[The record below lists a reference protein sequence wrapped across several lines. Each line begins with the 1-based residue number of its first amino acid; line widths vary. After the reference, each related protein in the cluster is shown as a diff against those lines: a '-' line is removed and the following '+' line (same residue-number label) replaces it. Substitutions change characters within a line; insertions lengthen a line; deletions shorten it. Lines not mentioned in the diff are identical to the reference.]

1 MMDFLKE
8 KGNAEKL
15 LEAAKEK
22 YESVPDLVERG
33 KSLVEKMWDSCMEMV
48 GTMEEDYFQGDRN
61 MTGASVV
68 LVMMTCTGFFLYI
81 IFSRDK

>member
-1 MMDFLKE
+1 MDFVKE

-15 LEAAKEK
+15 MEAAKEK
-22 YESVPDLVERG
+22 FERVPDLVEQG
-33 KSLVEKMWDSCMEMV
+33 KSLVEKIWDSCMEMV
-48 GTMEEDYFQGDRN
+48 GTMEEDFFQGDRN
-61 MTGASVV
+61 MMGASVV